1 MINPESTEALIVTT
15 AIRNVSEMRG
25 GMLWTPKGID
35 KDDFMINVIKNIKSN
50 TQIKSFTIVH
60 DFKIDSLHSYNYQK
74 KLCNIKGI
82 NLIVSTSSLG
92 MPSQLTASL
101 AFKLGLSYL
110 SKDYLLFWEH
120 DHLFTEKVD
129 WNIVENCFKED
140 GKMLRFNRHINKKNS
155 YYYLNEKTKQYP
167 KNCDF
172 DKNLLYFPYYDN
184 GPFVAQKK
192 YCENLWNEVNFEIPN
207 WNGYF
212 GGFIEGPVQQKIYQ
226 DQFNLGISDFE
237 KKYPLYLYG
246 GLIRRPIVAHFGN
259 HKAIYK
265 NKFYE
270 ILDKLNFFHPLRKL
284 KSFVS
289 NKIHTL
295 LFETSK

>member
-1 MINPESTEALIVTT
+1 MINPESTEVLIVTS

-35 KDDFMINVIKNIKSN
+35 KDDFMLNVIKNIKSN

-60 DFKIDSLHSYNYQK
+60 DFKIDSLHSHNYQT

-82 NLIVSTSSLG
+82 NLIVSPSSIG
-92 MPSQLTASL
+92 MPSQLSASL
-101 AFKLGLSYL
+101 AFKLGLNNI

-120 DHLFTEKVD
+120 DHLFIEKVD
-129 WNIVENCFKED
+129 WNIVKNCFKED
-140 GKMLRFNRHINKKNS
+140 GKMLRFNRNINKKNS
-155 YYYLNEKTKQYP
+155 YHYLNERTKQYP
-167 KNCDF
+167 KNCLF
-172 DKNLLYFPYYDN
+172 DKNLLYFPVYDN
-184 GPFVAQKK
+184 GPFLAQKK
-192 YCENLWNEVNFEIPN
+192 YCKNLWNEVNFEIPS
-207 WNGYF
+207 WNGNF
-212 GGFIEGPVQQKIYQ
+212 GGFIEGPVVQKIYQ

-246 GLIRRPIVAHFGN
+246 GLMRKPIVAHFGN

-270 ILDKLNFFHPLRKL
+270 ILDKFHIFHPLRKL
-284 KSFVS
+284 KSFFS

-295 LFETSK
+295 LFETNK